1 MAKAKILCV
10 DDDRPTVTIISGVLK
25 KENYEVE
32 VALDGQEALKKAHV
46 FKPDLILLDIMMPGM
61 DGYEVC
67 RHLRDDEETAKIGV
81 IMLTAKGGVDDPDKE
96 SYVVAGKVKDRLKG
110 FDSGAVE
117 FLTKPVKAKELTQRV
132 KAVLWATG
140 FPV

>member
-1 MAKAKILCV
+1 MGKAKILCV
-10 DDDRPTVTIISGVLK
+10 DDDRPTVTIISGVLR

-32 VALDGQEALKKAHV
+32 VAMNGQDGLKKAHD

-67 RHLRDDEETAKIGV
+67 RHLRDDAETAKIGV

-110 FDSGAVE
+110 FDSGALE
-117 FLTKPVKAKELTQRV
+117 FLTKPVKAKDLTQRV
-132 KAVLWATG
+132 KAVLWASG

>member
-1 MAKAKILCV
+1 MGKAKILCV
-10 DDDRPTVTIISGVLK
+10 DDDRATVTIISGVLR
-25 KENYEVE
+25 KEGYEVE
-32 VALDGQEALKKAHV
+32 SALDGQDALKKAHE
-46 FKPDLILLDIMMPGM
+46 FKPDLILLDIMLPRM

-67 RHLRDDEETAKIGV
+67 RHLRDDEETAKIRV

-96 SYVVAGKVKDRLKG
+96 SCVFAVKVEDRLRG

-132 KAVLWATG
+132 KAVLWASG

>member
-10 DDDRPTVTIISGVLK
+10 DDDRPTVTIISGVLR

-32 VALDGQEALKKAHV
+32 VALNGQDALKKAHD
-46 FKPDLILLDIMMPGM
+46 FRPDLILLDIMMPGM

-67 RHLRDDEETAKIGV
+67 RHLRDDEDTSKIGV

-96 SYVVAGKVKDRLKG
+96 SYVVAGKVKDRLRG
-110 FDSGAVE
+110 FDSGAIE

-132 KAVLWATG
+132 KAVLWASG

>member
-10 DDDRPTVTIISGVLK
+10 DDDRPTVTIISGVLR
-25 KENYEVE
+25 KEAYEVE
-32 VALDGQEALKKAHV
+32 VALNGQDGLKKAHD

-67 RHLRDDEETAKIGV
+67 RHLRDDAETAKIGV
-81 IMLTAKGGVDDPDKE
+81 IMLTAKGGVDDPDSE
-96 SYVVAGKVKDRLKG
+96 SYVVAGKVKDRLRG
-110 FDSGAVE
+110 FESGCVE

>member
-1 MAKAKILCV
+1 MGRAKILCV
-10 DDDRPTVTIISGVLK
+10 DDDRPTVTIISGVLR
-25 KENYEVE
+25 KENYEVQ
-32 VALDGQEALKKAHV
+32 VALNGKEGLQKAHD

-67 RHLRDDEETAKIGV
+67 RRLRDDAETAKIGV
-81 IMLTAKGGVDDPDKE
+81 IMLTAKGGVDDPDRE

-110 FDSGAVE
+110 FDSGAEE